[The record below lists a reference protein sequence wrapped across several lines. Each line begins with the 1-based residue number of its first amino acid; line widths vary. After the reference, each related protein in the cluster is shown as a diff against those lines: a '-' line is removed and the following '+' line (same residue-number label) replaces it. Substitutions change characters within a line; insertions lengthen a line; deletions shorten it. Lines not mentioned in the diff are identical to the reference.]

1 MKKLS
6 QFMRFDTAAFFKGK
20 VLRVTGISEWVDY
33 TTKSHM
39 GTKVEVVI
47 VKDDTQYKQ
56 KDGESV
62 SNLYEKLTIK
72 VPKDVKVPLSAYVA
86 PVNAVGTVYGDY
98 RNQLSVT
105 ADDIRVLQ
113 QSNN

>member
-1 MKKLS
+1 MG
-6 QFMRFDTAAFFKGK
+6 RK
-20 VLRVTGISEWVDY
+20 VD
-33 TTKSHM
+33 
-39 GTKVEVVI
+39 VVI
-47 VKDDTQYKQ
+47 VKDGTQYKQ

-62 SNLYEKLTIK
+62 SNLYEKFTIK
-72 VPKDVKVPLSAYVA
+72 IPKDVKIPSNAYVA
-86 PVNAVGTVYGDY
+86 LVNAEGTVYGEY